1 MATAAFCAARASFAA
16 PARADAARGPARL
29 VRWRAATPRASP
41 APPFAEPSSTR
52 IDARGVG
59 ARVARLRRIARR
71 AVVDTRHP
79 LASFDDGDAR
89 RDATERAPP
98 DEAALP
104 GARHDELSTETRSG
118 DARKVDASVSSAV
131 SLVSATTSADGN
143 TTFTRED
150 SRSEN
155 THTLPERKEN
165 PWWVSMLN
173 ASLTQHPGFVLLGFV
188 LVDIT
193 SALVLLA
200 LIVRL
205 QIPVDGDFALAYALS
220 KSIRAPRLAF
230 DAVVAGWLSKAFP
243 PLKAVRVGPILDA
256 GIELGA
262 KLSEVV
268 SLTRRRLFPNGKET
282 RRSKKDAR
290 NDDENESRR
299 ARAAR
304 EAREMTDAY
313 GLAYM
318 AAKNIIG
325 PVSIALF
332 YVLLKYGV
340 DVRGALAFFGA
351 GPAGST
357 AAAAGKTAGALA
369 LASWVS
375 TLFFPLVVLGAGYI
389 GPKMGRGAEWVK
401 RGAWRGG
408 AEAARRADAA

>member
-59 ARVARLRRIARR
+59 ARVARLRGIARR

-79 LASFDDGDAR
+79 LASFDDGDA
-89 RDATERAPP
+89 TERAPP

-104 GARHDELSTETRSG
+104 GARDDELSTETRSG

-282 RRSKKDAR
+282 RKFSKKDAR

>member
-104 GARHDELSTETRSG
+104 GARDELSTETCSG
-118 DARKVDASVSSAV
+118 DARKDDASVSSAV

-150 SRSEN
+150 SRWERN
-155 THTLPERKEN
+155 TTTLSRKEN

-173 ASLTQHPGFVLLGFV
+173 DSLTHHPGFVLLGFV

-193 SALVLLA
+193 SALVLWA

-268 SLTRRRLFPNGKET
+268 TSQRRRLFPNGKEKGA
-282 RRSKKDAR
+282 KKDAR